1 MYGYS
6 FFFFFLLN
14 RTVLKLFYYTYFLSC
29 EMQLLNHWV
38 ALMPTSFSPH
48 RVINYL
54 SSHRTRDL
62 RSHCFSLHSF
72 VLLLNFLTFAHKP
85 LKASCS
91 ALTTYQQLSPLTP
104 LTLHFNN
111 KLIHRLQ
118 IQRQTRFSKGQNTVK
133 CK

>member
-1 MYGYS
+1 MDILFY
-6 FFFFFLLN
+6 FILFFLLN

-91 ALTTYQQLSPLTP
+91 ALTTY
-104 LTLHFNN
+104 
-111 KLIHRLQ
+111 
-118 IQRQTRFSKGQNTVK
+118 
-133 CK
+133 